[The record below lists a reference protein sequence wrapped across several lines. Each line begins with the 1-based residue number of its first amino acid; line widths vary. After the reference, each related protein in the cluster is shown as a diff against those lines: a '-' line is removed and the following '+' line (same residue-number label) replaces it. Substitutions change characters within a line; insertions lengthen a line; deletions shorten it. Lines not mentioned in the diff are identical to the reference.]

1 MPVFEVTSRV
11 TRRSLM
17 HRTKD
22 ELASRVLE
30 LMDLLDQERAKR
42 AQGDTDLEVVWAE
55 LNSATDTVTRQ
66 SEILTRVVNALR
78 GDPPAGTQWSHSDAD
93 ALAETERA
101 RLDEVKR
108 EVRLLAYPY
117 GNGSFGRATV
127 EPDFTDLCRIVG
139 LKAED
144 F

>member
-1 MPVFEVTSRV
+1 MSVFEVTSRV

-17 HRTKD
+17 NRSKD

-30 LMDLLDQERAKR
+30 LMDLLDQERAR
-42 AQGDTDLEVVWAE
+42 MDGV
-55 LNSATDTVTRQ
+55 
-66 SEILTRVVNALR
+66 R
-78 GDPPAGTQWSHSDAD
+78 G
-93 ALAETERA
+93 
-101 RLDEVKR
+101 

-117 GNGSFGRATV
+117 GNGRFGRASC
-127 EPDFTDLCRIVG
+127 EPDFSDLCRIVG

>member
-17 HRTKD
+17 NCTKD

-30 LMDLLDQERAKR
+30 LMDLLDRER
-42 AQGDTDLEVVWAE
+42 T
-55 LNSATDTVTRQ
+55 
-66 SEILTRVVNALR
+66 
-78 GDPPAGTQWSHSDAD
+78 
-93 ALAETERA
+93 
-101 RLDEVKR
+101 RLDEVKGR
-108 EVRLLAYPY
+108 
-117 GNGSFGRATV
+117 FGRATV

>member
-1 MPVFEVTSRV
+1 MAVFEIHSRV
-11 TRRSLM
+11 THRSLM
-17 HRTKD
+17 NRSKH

-30 LMDLLDQERAKR
+30 LMDRLDR
-42 AQGDTDLEVVWAE
+42 
-55 LNSATDTVTRQ
+55 
-66 SEILTRVVNALR
+66 
-78 GDPPAGTQWSHSDAD
+78 
-93 ALAETERA
+93 ERA
-101 RLDEVKR
+101 RLDEVKG

-117 GNGSFGRATV
+117 GKYRFGPATI